1 KDKTNFADS
10 FVKQSLE
17 SGPQGP
23 SLTLSDWFSP
33 SRDSARKIW
42 TLPEVAPFMSGYN
55 YEDQDVGTSGP
66 VLPPGTDL
74 VFGAGKDGVL
84 YVLDRNNMGKSIGDF

>member
-1 KDKTNFADS
+1 MDFNGQTDIAES
-10 FVKQSLE
+10 FVKLSLE

-23 SLTLSDWFSP
+23 SLTLSDAFSP
-33 SRDSARKIW
+33 FRDSARKAR
-42 TLPEVAPFMSGYN
+42 TQPEVAPFMSGYN

-74 VFGAGKDGVL
+74 LLGAGKDGVL
-84 YVLDRNNMGKSIGDF
+84 YVLNRNTMG